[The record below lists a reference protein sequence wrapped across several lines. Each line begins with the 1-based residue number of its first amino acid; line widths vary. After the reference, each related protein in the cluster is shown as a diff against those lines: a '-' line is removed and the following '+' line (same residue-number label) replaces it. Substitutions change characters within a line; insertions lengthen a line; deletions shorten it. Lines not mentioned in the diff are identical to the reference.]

1 MQKKV
6 ISLFLVVLLVATN
19 ASIVLA
25 SDNVQD
31 VSSDHWAYESV
42 VELIDK
48 GYMSLQEGNKFAGE
62 EEVTRYELAEVIAKI
77 LENINQG
84 QVNAEDG
91 DGLTLKKLATEFRTE
106 LVEVVNQNEDLKKRL
121 NDLSDKQ
128 EVNQE
133 DLVNTNA
140 KMKDLRQEVDEI
152 LESITEEAIRTNEL
166 QEQLDKLETKNQN
179 LKQEVDRL
187 SAQAKDKETEEKVK
201 ELENR
206 FFWLTGG
213 VIISALLGVSQ

>member
-25 SDNVQD
+25 SDNIKD

-42 VELIDK
+42 VQLVDK
-48 GYMSLQEGNKFAGE
+48 GYMSLHDGNKFQGE
-62 EEVTRYELAEVIAKI
+62 ENVTRFELAEVIAKI
-77 LENINQG
+77 LNNINQG
-84 QVNAEDG
+84 QVNPEDG
-91 DGLTLKKLATEFRTE
+91 DVLTLKKLATEFRSE
-106 LVEVVNQNEDLKKRL
+106 LVKVVNQNENLKERL
-121 NDLSDKQ
+121 NELSDKQ

-140 KMKDLRQEVDEI
+140 KMKELRQQVDEI
-152 LESITEEAIRTNEL
+152 LKSITEEAIRTNKL
-166 QEQLDKLETKNQN
+166 QKQLDKLETKNQN
-179 LKQEVDRL
+179 LREEVDRL
-187 SAQAKDKETEEKVK
+187 SAQMEDKKTEEKVK

-213 VIISALLGVSQ
+213 VIISTLLAASQ